1 MAAWLWL
8 CAHARA
14 SGSPEPRRGRALG
27 TAALGQGSGDC
38 GYRLRRR
45 SGEGS
50 CRRTT
55 KGTRLLGLRYRRLN
69 GGRSAQEQGKAG
81 EARRRRSPVGLEVA
95 VLGAAAIR
103 CRERSR
109 PCHAEL
115 QCRCWGTGCWRGG
128 VPVAAPSPSFF
139 SPPLFLPLSSSLLAA
154 AAEGEF
160 PWWLGFSGCGH
171 GGFIGEALGFRG
183 GPDAGER
190 P

>member
-1 MAAWLWL
+1 L
-8 CAHARA
+8 CARARA

-27 TAALGQGSGDC
+27 MAALGQGSGDG
-38 GYRLRRR
+38 GYGLQRR
-45 SGEGS
+45 SSEGS

-55 KGTRLLGLRYRRLN
+55 KETRLLGLRYRWLN
-69 GGRSAQEQGKAG
+69 GGRSTPDQGKAG
-81 EARRRRSPVGLEVA
+81 EARQRRSLVGLEVG

-109 PCHAEL
+109 LCRAEL
-115 QCRCWGTGCWRGG
+115 QHRCRGTGRRRGG
-128 VPVAAPSPSFF
+128 ALVAAPSPSFFF
-139 SPPLFLPLSSSLLAA
+139 SPPLFLPLTSSLLAA

-160 PWWLGFSGCGH
+160 PWWLGFSGCGR

-183 GPDAGER
+183 GPDAGEW